1 LYPARKIRYFKILW
15 WQSKITSE
23 ENSKQLQILKHA
35 RYCIGHLIQSA
46 VKFSP
51 AVLSCSENNMMSN
64 FFSVICLVLF
74 IAQVSAFTVTNSR
87 ITAPMRGQNL
97 QMISHR
103 MGFNRLS
110 RPADQRKALLRALT
124 TEVIRH
130 GRIRTT
136 LVKAK
141 ALRKYVDHMITLAK
155 RGTLH
160 TRRQA
165 LSWIY
170 DKDLVASL
178 FEQVPERYA
187 DRQGGYCRV
196 IREEL
201 PRRGDSAQMA
211 IVELV

>member
-1 LYPARKIRYFKILW
+1 
-15 WQSKITSE
+15 
-23 ENSKQLQILKHA
+23 
-35 RYCIGHLIQSA
+35 
-46 VKFSP
+46 
-51 AVLSCSENNMMSN
+51 MSN
-64 FFSVICLVLF
+64 FLYLAVICLALL
-74 IAQVSAFTVTNSR
+74 AQCSAFTFSSSR
-87 ITAPMRGQNL
+87 IAAPMRSNNL
-97 QMISHR
+97 EMVSHR

-110 RPADQRKALLRALT
+110 RPADQRKALVRSLT

-141 ALRKYVDHMITLAK
+141 AIRKYVDHMITLAK

-165 LSWIY
+165 MGFLY

-187 DRQGGYCRV
+187 ERNGGYCRV
-196 IREEL
+196 IREDL

>member
-1 LYPARKIRYFKILW
+1 
-15 WQSKITSE
+15 
-23 ENSKQLQILKHA
+23 
-35 RYCIGHLIQSA
+35 
-46 VKFSP
+46 
-51 AVLSCSENNMMSN
+51 MMSN
-64 FFSVICLVLF
+64 VIFVTLLALFLV
-74 IAQVSAFTVTNSR
+74 QCSAFTTISNSR
-87 ITAPMRGQNL
+87 ITAPMKGQNL

-165 LSWIY
+165 LSWVY

-187 DRQGGYCRV
+187 DRNGGYCRV

-211 IVELV
+211 IIELV

>member
-1 LYPARKIRYFKILW
+1 MYLLCILA
-15 WQSKITSE
+15 
-23 ENSKQLQILKHA
+23 L
-35 RYCIGHLIQSA
+35 
-46 VKFSP
+46 
-51 AVLSCSENNMMSN
+51 
-64 FFSVICLVLF
+64 
-74 IAQVSAFTVTNSR
+74 IAQCAAFAPR
-87 ITAPMRGQNL
+87 ISTPVRSIKSGSEL

-165 LSWIY
+165 LSFIY

>member
-1 LYPARKIRYFKILW
+1 
-15 WQSKITSE
+15 
-23 ENSKQLQILKHA
+23 
-35 RYCIGHLIQSA
+35 
-46 VKFSP
+46 
-51 AVLSCSENNMMSN
+51 MMSN
-64 FFSVICLVLF
+64 LVFVVCFALF
-74 IAQVSAFTVTNSR
+74 LAQCAAFTSLPSTR
-87 ITAPMRGQNL
+87 ITTSKGQNL

-165 LSWIY
+165 LAWIY

>member
-1 LYPARKIRYFKILW
+1 MSSR
-15 WQSKITSE
+15 
-23 ENSKQLQILKHA
+23 
-35 RYCIGHLIQSA
+35 
-46 VKFSP
+46 VVFSVCLL
-51 AVLSCSENNMMSN
+51 AVLL
-64 FFSVICLVLF
+64 LVQ
-74 IAQVSAFTVTNSR
+74 QVAAF
-87 ITAPMRGQNL
+87 APRFAVRSLPSSSSSSNL
-97 QMISHR
+97 QMVSHR

-110 RPADQRKALLRALT
+110 RPADQRKALLRSLT

-141 ALRKYVDHMITLAK
+141 ALRKYVDHMVQLAK

-165 LSWIY
+165 LGFLY

-178 FEQVPERYA
+178 FEQAPERYA
-187 DRQGGYCRV
+187 DRNGGYCRV

>member
-1 LYPARKIRYFKILW
+1 
-15 WQSKITSE
+15 
-23 ENSKQLQILKHA
+23 
-35 RYCIGHLIQSA
+35 
-46 VKFSP
+46 
-51 AVLSCSENNMMSN
+51 MMSN
-64 FFSVICLVLF
+64 LVFALCLAVFLV
-74 IAQVSAFTVTNSR
+74 QCSAFTNIASSR
-87 ITAPMRGQNL
+87 ITAPMKGQNL

-124 TEVIRH
+124 TEVIRY

-187 DRQGGYCRV
+187 DRNGGYCRV

-211 IVELV
+211 IIELV

>member
-1 LYPARKIRYFKILW
+1 MKSILYVCL
-15 WQSKITSE
+15 
-23 ENSKQLQILKHA
+23 L
-35 RYCIGHLIQSA
+35 
-46 VKFSP
+46 
-51 AVLSCSENNMMSN
+51 AVL
-64 FFSVICLVLF
+64 FAQCLAF
-74 IAQVSAFTVTNSR
+74 APRIAIVRPSTTTNS
-87 ITAPMRGQNL
+87 QQL
-97 QMISHR
+97 EMISHR

-165 LSWIY
+165 LSFIY

-201 PRRGDSAQMA
+201 PRRGDCAQMA

>member
-1 LYPARKIRYFKILW
+1 
-15 WQSKITSE
+15 
-23 ENSKQLQILKHA
+23 
-35 RYCIGHLIQSA
+35 
-46 VKFSP
+46 
-51 AVLSCSENNMMSN
+51 
-64 FFSVICLVLF
+64 
-74 IAQVSAFTVTNSR
+74 
-87 ITAPMRGQNL
+87 
-97 QMISHR
+97 
-103 MGFNRLS
+103 
-110 RPADQRKALLRALT
+110 LLRSLT

-141 ALRKYVDHMITLAK
+141 ALRKYVDHMVQLAK
-155 RGTLH
+155 RNTLH

-165 LSWIY
+165 LGFLY

-178 FEQVPERYA
+178 FEQAPERYA
-187 DRQGGYCRV
+187 DRNGGYCRV

>member
-1 LYPARKIRYFKILW
+1 
-15 WQSKITSE
+15 
-23 ENSKQLQILKHA
+23 
-35 RYCIGHLIQSA
+35 
-46 VKFSP
+46 
-51 AVLSCSENNMMSN
+51 MMSN
-64 FFSVICLVLF
+64 VIFVTLLALFLV
-74 IAQVSAFTVTNSR
+74 QCSAFTTISNSR
-87 ITAPMRGQNL
+87 ITAPMKGQNL

-165 LSWIY
+165 LAWVY

-187 DRQGGYCRV
+187 DRNGGYCRV

-211 IVELV
+211 IIELV

>member
-1 LYPARKIRYFKILW
+1 
-15 WQSKITSE
+15 
-23 ENSKQLQILKHA
+23 
-35 RYCIGHLIQSA
+35 
-46 VKFSP
+46 
-51 AVLSCSENNMMSN
+51 MSN
-64 FFSVICLVLF
+64 VIFVTLLALFLV
-74 IAQVSAFTVTNSR
+74 QCSAFTTISNSR
-87 ITAPMRGQNL
+87 ITAPMKGQNL

-165 LSWIY
+165 LSWVY

-187 DRQGGYCRV
+187 DRNGGYCRV

-211 IVELV
+211 IIELV